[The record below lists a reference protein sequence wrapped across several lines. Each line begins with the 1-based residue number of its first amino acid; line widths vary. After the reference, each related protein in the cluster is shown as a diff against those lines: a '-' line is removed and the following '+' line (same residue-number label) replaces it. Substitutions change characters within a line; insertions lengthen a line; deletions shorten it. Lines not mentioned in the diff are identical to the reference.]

1 MTSSRLPLARTFPV
15 RRVAALGEPAR
26 AWLVLILVW
35 VFLEFGRPPNPL
47 KLPLVISV
55 TSILGWLVRRNKV
68 WRPQSWGFLVFI
80 GAMVISGL
88 TAANAFSAF
97 GTTRDMVIRLL
108 LIGVPA
114 MSLITSVDRIRSVV
128 ISILIAGLYVGGWA
142 ISHGGMGPSAASG
155 GQDENYVAAL
165 MGMAI
170 PFAYF
175 SLFVEKKISVKVV
188 LIGLLLIFAAA
199 IALGRNPSRGG
210 FVGLVAVTLYCLAR
224 SPKKVAGFTVVGIG
238 AVVMSIVAGP
248 KFWTEIGTTTDY
260 QSGTAD
266 MRIEIWKMGLR
277 MWQAHPAFGVGPGNF
292 RWVIGDYQSAEQ
304 LEKFGRSLGGSIIA
318 HSLPVEL
325 LAELG
330 LAGAL
335 TLAWLIWRTW
345 RDLGK
350 VRNKALEVTRTS
362 PEDLEMTRLRCYSD
376 AMRGSMLA
384 VLVNGL
390 FLSLLHYSHIWFLI
404 AVGSV
409 FPIVLSTRLLNE
421 SPADPDCRVP
431 VRASRSGLRTP
442 IARPR
447 VPRSPVAIPMEGST
461 GAILE

>member
-1 MTSSRLPLARTFPV
+1 MTSSPPPPIRTV
-15 RRVAALGEPAR
+15 STRRVPTLGEPAR
-26 AWLVLILVW
+26 VWLVLILVW

-47 KLPLVISV
+47 KLPLIISV
-55 TSILGWLVRRNKV
+55 LSALGWLLRGQKV
-68 WRPQSWGFLVFI
+68 WRPQSLGFTVFI

-88 TAANAFSAF
+88 TAANSFSAF
-97 GTTRDMVIRLL
+97 GTTRDMVIRLF
-108 LIGVPA
+108 LIGIPL
-114 MSLITSVDRIRSVV
+114 MSLITSVDRVRWFV
-128 ISILIAGLYVGGWA
+128 ISLLIAALYVGGWA
-142 ISHGGMGPSAASG
+142 VSHGGMGPSAASG

-175 SLFVEKKISVKVV
+175 SLFVEKKTSVKVV

-248 KFWTEIGTTTDY
+248 KFWTEISTTTDY

-277 MWQAHPAFGVGPGNF
+277 MWQAHPAFGVGGGNF

-304 LEKFGRSLGGSIIA
+304 LEKFGRNLGGSIIA

-335 TLAWLIWRTW
+335 TLGWLIWRTW
-345 RDLGK
+345 RDLGR
-350 VRNKALEVTRTS
+350 VRNKALELSKVA
-362 PEDLEMTRLRCYSD
+362 PEDLDMKRLRCYSD
-376 AMRGSMLA
+376 AIRASMLA

-390 FLSLLHYSHIWFLI
+390 FLSLLHYSHIWILI

-409 FPIVLSTRLLNE
+409 LPIVLSSRLRNGGPPD
-421 SPADPDCRVP
+421 PAGRVP
-431 VRASRSGLRTP
+431 VRASRSGFRTP
-442 IARPR
+442 ITQPR
-447 VPRSPVAIPMEGST
+447 VPRSPVAVPMEGAV
-461 GAILE
+461 GPILE